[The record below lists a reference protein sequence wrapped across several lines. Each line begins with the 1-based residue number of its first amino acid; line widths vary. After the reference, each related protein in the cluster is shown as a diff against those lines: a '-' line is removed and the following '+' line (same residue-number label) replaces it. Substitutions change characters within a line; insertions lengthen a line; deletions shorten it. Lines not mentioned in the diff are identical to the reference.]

1 MTYIAINEEQYHLQ
15 QLEAMESVRNKFD
28 RTTEDEWYIR
38 KQLIERAIKME
49 LPAFFIEQLKKDN
62 A

>member
-1 MTYIAINEEQYHLQ
+1 MTYIAVEQNVNDLR
-15 QLEAMESVRNKFD
+15 LDDLMESVRNKFD

-49 LPAFFIEQLKKDN
+49 LPEDFILQLKKDN
-62 A
+62 L